1 MPNIQDIFEKWEKN
15 SYTRYMLTEY
25 GLNYI
30 NNLKTPEAWLRFAK
44 YRPPKYI
51 RECLFFL
58 FLFFLLK
65 FPLWVRVY
73 LIKPVDQGR
82 LFGRTHNWVT
92 LNESTTSHTYNFWL
106 SNLSS
111 PPEGSTL
118 VAIPTTQLGDCLF
131 KPSGPTL
138 RMSILLVI
146 TGTALR
152 YISQSRTVPDA
163 TYIPLGLIY
172 PRG

>member
-1 MPNIQDIFEKWEKN
+1 MILIMIEMIQQKNEKIF
-15 SYTRYMLTEY
+15 SF
-25 GLNYI
+25 YI
-30 NNLKTPEAWLRFAK
+30 LMGSEVPF
-44 YRPPKYI
+44 YYFI
-51 RECLFFL
+51 FIFYYFIFF
-58 FLFFLLK
+58 FFFFFLLK

-92 LNESTTSHTYNFWL
+92 LNESTASHTYNFWL

-111 PPEGSTL
+111 LPEGSTL
-118 VAIPTTQLGDCLF
+118 DAIPTTQLGDCLF